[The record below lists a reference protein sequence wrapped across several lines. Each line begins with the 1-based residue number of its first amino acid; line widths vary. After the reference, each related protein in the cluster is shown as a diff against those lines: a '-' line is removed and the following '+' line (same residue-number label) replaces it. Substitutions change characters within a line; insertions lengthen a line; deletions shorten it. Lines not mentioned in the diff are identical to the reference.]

1 MCLLVLRRG
10 TCHFP
15 AWTLLRQPE
24 VRSLGTSVSVKEYYD
39 ARAPEYDDWFL
50 GTGVFAARD
59 RPGWDAAVLLLE
71 RDLAALPPR
80 RTLDVACGTGF
91 LTRHLP
97 GQVVALD
104 QSERMLEITAER
116 LPGAARVQ
124 GDALAQLPFED
135 DRFERVFT
143 SHFYGHLQ
151 DDERE
156 RFLAEAFRVAPQL
169 VVVDSATRPDQAPS
183 QWETRTLNDGSSFEV
198 YKRRFDAESLAAE
211 LGRPGIVFHETDW
224 FVGVV
229 AER

>member
-1 MCLLVLRRG
+1 
-10 TCHFP
+10 
-15 AWTLLRQPE
+15 
-24 VRSLGTSVSVKEYYD
+24 VKEYYD
-39 ARAPEYDDWFL
+39 IRAPEYDEWFL

-59 RPGWDAAVLLLE
+59 RPGWDAAVLTLE
-71 RDLAALPPR
+71 RDLAALQPR

-97 GQVVALD
+97 GQVVAFD
-104 QSERMLEITAER
+104 QSPRMLEITAER
-116 LPGAARVQ
+116 LPGAELVQ
-124 GDALAQLPFED
+124 GDALARLPFED

-183 QWETRTLNDGSSFEV
+183 QWETRTLNGGSSFEV
-198 YKRRFDAESLAAE
+198 YKRRFDAEALAAE
-211 LGRPGIVFHETDW
+211 LGRPAIVFHETDW

-229 AER
+229 VER